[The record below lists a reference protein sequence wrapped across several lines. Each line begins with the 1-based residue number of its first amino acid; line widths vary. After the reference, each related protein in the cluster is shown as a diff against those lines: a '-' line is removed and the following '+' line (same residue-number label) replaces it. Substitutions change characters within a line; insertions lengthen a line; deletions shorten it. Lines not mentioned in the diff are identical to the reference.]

1 MSISVAIAKSIESV
15 LAQVGNLLRSLPWRD
30 AIDVAFMSFL
40 VYQVYVRIRGT
51 RAMRILAGIVIL
63 GLAYLTAQTVGLF
76 LTSWVLGGIW
86 AATLILVIVIF
97 QREIR
102 HMLEQVNPSLP
113 LMTLLG
119 WGSQV
124 QLQEQTL
131 ATVAQTAMAFAAKRH
146 GALFVFERYDFI
158 EPLLKTPGTL
168 IDAQISEE
176 LLETIF
182 ADPTPLHDGALYLR
196 GGRAYRAGCVLPLSD
211 DPQLA
216 YFYGTRHRAAL
227 GITEQSDAV
236 AVVVSEERG
245 TVSVVEAGTINLVYS
260 ATDLLAW
267 LTERLTPREA
277 TPKRPDSVIPLITRN
292 WRPKLATVVGVS
304 LLLFVLVGQKNDERG
319 ISIPVVYVNIPKDLS
334 IEDNRVQEVHVRVRG
349 SRMMLDYFLDPSQLQ
364 VSIDLNRASAGFKRY
379 SISAKDI
386 KLPVGLQLAGI
397 NPAHIELN
405 LRKKPGTPEGTG

>member
-1 MSISVAIAKSIESV
+1 MNVSVEIAKFIESV
-15 LAQVGNLLRSLPWRD
+15 LGWVGNLVWDLPWRHSV
-30 AIDVAFMSFL
+30 DVALMSFI
-40 VYQVYVRIRGT
+40 VYQVYIRIRGT
-51 RAMRILAGIVIL
+51 RAMRILAGIVAL
-63 GLAYLTAQTVGLF
+63 GLGYLTAQAAGLF

-86 AATLILVIVIF
+86 AAALILVIVIF

-113 LMTLLG
+113 LTTLLG
-119 WGSQV
+119 WGSQARFR
-124 QLQEQTL
+124 EETL
-131 ATVAQTAMAFAAKRH
+131 ATLAQTAMAFAAKRR
-146 GALFVFERYDFI
+146 GALFVFERNDFV
-158 EPLLKTPGTL
+158 EPLLKSPGTL
-168 IDAQISEE
+168 IDAQLSEE

-182 ADPTPLHDGALYLR
+182 ADPAPLHDGALYVR

-211 DPQLA
+211 DPQLS
-216 YFYGTRHRAAL
+216 YFYGTRHRAAV

-236 AVVVSEERG
+236 AVAVSEERG
-245 TVSVVEAGTINLVYS
+245 TVSVVEGGTIHLVDN
-260 ATDLLAW
+260 ATELLTW
-267 LTERLTPREA
+267 LTERLSARGDTG
-277 TPKRPDSVIPLITRN
+277 KRPESALALITRN

-319 ISIPVVYVNIPKDLS
+319 ISIPVVYVNIPKDLT

-379 SISAKDI
+379 SISAKNI
-386 KLPVGLQLAGI
+386 KLPVGLQIAGT